1 MLRWLV
7 VEEVLA
13 EEEGGRFALTEL
25 GGCLRSDV
33 PGSLRGPI
41 VVRGELY
48 YQAAGGPV
56 AGGTEGRH
64 GVRAGLRD
72 RFFEHLARD
81 PDREAAFQASMD
93 RCCTTGSTPTPTD
106 CWGPAGRR

>member
-13 EEEGGRFALTEL
+13 EENGGRFALTEL
-25 GGCLRSDV
+25 GGACAATCPGRCAGRSWF
-33 PGSLRGPI
+33 
-41 VVRGELY
+41 
-48 YQAAGGPV
+48 AASS
-56 AGGTEGRH
+56 TTRR
-64 GVRAGLRD
+64 RAGLLRAALRGDTAFEQVYGD

-93 RCCTTGSTPTPTD
+93 RGCTTGPTPTPTD